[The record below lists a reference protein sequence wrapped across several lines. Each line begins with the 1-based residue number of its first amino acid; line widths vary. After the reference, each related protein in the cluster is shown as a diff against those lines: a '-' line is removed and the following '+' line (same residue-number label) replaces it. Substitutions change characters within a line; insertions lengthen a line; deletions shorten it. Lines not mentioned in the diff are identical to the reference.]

1 MRKLFFLL
9 FSLFTIISYSQTSF
23 FVDEKG
29 KKTIMRDDSIEFLVR
44 DRRIAYAEYG
54 KSWEK
59 FIKYDDIDYAI
70 MGEYYMKSYKLI
82 KPNGKSKKKSA
93 YFVMVETETK
103 QLICYTYTAVSKY
116 SVTSVYNIYVV
127 EDNGKILDSFEITS
141 ADHYADE
148 RKNIKSIIK
157 KHFSECT
164 SFMET
169 VDAIDDSDK
178 KHRSILSLFNTPI
191 YSKCN

>member
-1 MRKLFFLL
+1 MKKLFIL
-9 FSLFTIISYSQTSF
+9 FSLLSTLFSIAQTSF

-29 KKTIMRDDSIEFLVR
+29 KKTIMRDDSIEFIVR
-44 DRRIAYAEYG
+44 DKRIAYAEYG

-82 KPNGKSKKKSA
+82 KPDGKFKKKSA
-93 YFVMVETETK
+93 YFVMVETDTK
-103 QLICYTYTAVSKY
+103 QLICYTYVVIGKY
-116 SVTSVYNIYVV
+116 SSVSIYNIYIV
-127 EDNGKILDSFEITS
+127 EENGTILDSFEITS
-141 ADHYADE
+141 ADKFSDK
-148 RKNIKSIIK
+148 RKNIKSSIK

-169 VDAIDDSDK
+169 IDAINDTDE
-178 KHRSILSLFNTPI
+178 KHISILSLFDSPT
-191 YSKCN
+191 YSNCN